1 MFHFGTDLLKNE
13 IAIQNHP
20 KQKNCLK
27 QAISQSKFLLCSHLL
42 FSHLL
47 YFRLVNVPHL
57 RVGSPAHFQNFLSHM
72 LLRWLVRKS
81 TRL

>member
-1 MFHFGTDLLKNE
+1 MFRFETGLFKNE
-13 IAIQNHP
+13 IAIQSHP

-47 YFRLVNVPHL
+47 YFSVLLFGVCDYKII
-57 RVGSPAHFQNFLSHM
+57 FL
-72 LLRWLVRKS
+72 
-81 TRL
+81 